1 MHRTRTLL
9 VIFLSLLVLLV
20 LSSCMTPLFRMELTR
35 NEPSVITVS
44 GAGVVHAAPDAVTL
58 QVSFTAVELTTREA
72 QALVNRSVEQM
83 LKIAETNRIPQDD
96 IRTISLNF
104 NPEYEWKDGERTL
117 IGQRVRQSMSVTLKG
132 IDSDIERLGLLLDG
146 IGVLSG
152 LEISS
157 IVFFV
162 EDTEALY
169 QEARSLAFAK
179 AQEKAQQFAL
189 QGEVTLGK
197 PVSVSEYSQ
206 EEAARSTN
214 TKMMLMESAAA
225 DYTGSQIPSGSF
237 SVRASVTVQY
247 AIK

>member
-104 NPEYEWKDGERTL
+104 NPEYEWKDGERTSS
-117 IGQRVRQSMSVTLKG
+117 GRG
-132 IDSDIERLGLLLDG
+132 CDS
-146 IGVLSG
+146 
-152 LEISS
+152 
-157 IVFFV
+157 
-162 EDTEALY
+162 
-169 QEARSLAFAK
+169 
-179 AQEKAQQFAL
+179 
-189 QGEVTLGK
+189 
-197 PVSVSEYSQ
+197 P
-206 EEAARSTN
+206 
-214 TKMMLMESAAA
+214 
-225 DYTGSQIPSGSF
+225 
-237 SVRASVTVQY
+237 
-247 AIK
+247 